1 MAKNYTL
8 MTECIK
14 DAKAILSMEKLH
26 VSDDTKTDLAMTLFK
41 ARRWS
46 GLSG

>member
-1 MAKNYTL
+1 MTDNYKL

-14 DAKAILSMEKLH
+14 DAKAILSTNSLH
-26 VSDDTKTDLAMTLFK
+26 VSDDTRAEMAMTLFK

-46 GLSG
+46 K